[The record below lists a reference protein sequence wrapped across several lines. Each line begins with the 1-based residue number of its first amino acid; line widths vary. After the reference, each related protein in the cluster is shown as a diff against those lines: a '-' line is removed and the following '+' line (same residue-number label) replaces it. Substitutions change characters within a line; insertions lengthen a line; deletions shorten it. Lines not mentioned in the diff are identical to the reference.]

1 MATITLTLPDDLMQ
15 QAEAYAQA
23 HGKELD
29 ELLKDYLQ
37 QLLPESPNV
46 MEISPA
52 ILKLMGSVQ
61 LPPDFDYKQALTDAL
76 WEKYNNI

>member
-37 QLLPESPNV
+37 QLLPDPLNAA
-46 MEISPA
+46 EISPA

-61 LPPDFDYKQALTDAL
+61 LPPGMTYEQVKDEYLTN
-76 WEKYNNI
+76 KYLR